1 MTTTK
6 GPRDRGSGS
15 VFTRSDGHVVAVFPL
30 GVHGGKRL
38 RRTYYA
44 KDETDARGWLREQ
57 AKKRKVR
64 TATEDRYSVG
74 AQLTEWLETVEV
86 KPSTMR
92 RYRQIVTL
100 QLMPTLGS
108 VPLVELTTS
117 DVRKAMHALHRGGL
131 SPQSVAHC
139 RAVLRTA
146 LELAVA
152 DRRIEVNPAA
162 GRHAAGPSVAAHET
176 QYLGTADARRLLA
189 AVTDA
194 MPTHPRELPALG
206 AADRLGALWA
216 VALVTGARQGE
227 LLGLT
232 WADVDIEAGTVTIR
246 ASLQRDKAGQL
257 TLGDPKTAKSKGRV
271 LPLTP
276 EAVRA
281 MQSHRARM
289 IAECG
294 LLGSSWRGAKWD
306 GKRILSGAAWRGPK
320 SAVDPAALVFTTG
333 LGTPLSGPR
342 VTGLWHEW
350 ADRHGLPR
358 VRFHAL
364 RHSAATLHLA
374 IGTDPR
380 IVSDLLGH
388 STGRLLQRYQHVAL
402 DLRAEAVAKLGIL
415 LGEDVAQ

>member
-1 MTTTK
+1 MTTTRK
-6 GPRDRGSGS
+6 PRDRGTGS
-15 VFTRSDGHVVAVFPL
+15 IFTRADGHVVAVFPI
-30 GVHGGKRL
+30 GTRGGKRL

-44 KDETDARGWLREQ
+44 KDETDARAWLRER
-57 AKKRKVR
+57 AKERKVR
-64 TATEDRYSVG
+64 TAKEDRFTVG
-74 AQLTEWLETVEV
+74 AQLADWLDTVEV

-92 RYRQIVTL
+92 RYRQIVTH

-108 VPLVELTTS
+108 GALVELTTS

-152 DRRIEVNPAA
+152 DRRIEVNPAT
-162 GRHAAGPSVAAHET
+162 GRHAAGPSVAEHET

-189 AVTDA
+189 AVPDA
-194 MPTHPRELPALG
+194 IPTHPRELPALN

-232 WADVDIEAGTVTIR
+232 WQDVDLDAATVTIR
-246 ASLQRDKAGQL
+246 NSLQRDRAGRL
-257 TLGDPKTAKSKGRV
+257 TLGDPKTTKSKGRV
-271 LPLTP
+271 LPLIP

-281 MQSHRARM
+281 MHSHRARM
-289 IAECG
+289 IAERE
-294 LLGSSWRGAKWD
+294 LAGSSWRGAKWD
-306 GKRILSGAAWRGPK
+306 GHRILSGDAWRGPK
-320 SAVDPAALVFTTG
+320 SAVEPSALVFVTT
-333 LGTPLSGPR
+333 LGTPLNGPR
-342 VTGLWHEW
+342 VTDLWHQWTE
-350 ADRHGLPR
+350 RHELPR

-380 IVSDLLGH
+380 IVSDILGH
-388 STGRLLQRYQHVAL
+388 STTRLLGRYQHVAL
-402 DLRAEAVAKLGIL
+402 DLRTEAMAKLGTL
-415 LGEDVAQ
+415 LGEDVAR